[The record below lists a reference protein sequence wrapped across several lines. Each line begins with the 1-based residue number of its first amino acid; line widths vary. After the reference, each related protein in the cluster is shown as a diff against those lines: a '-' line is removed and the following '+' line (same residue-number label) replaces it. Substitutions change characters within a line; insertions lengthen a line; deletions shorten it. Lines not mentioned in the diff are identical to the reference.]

1 MRNNHFIAILTA
13 FILLLGTGSS
23 LSAQPNNWAAN
34 GWKER
39 MENEKIAFLTTEI
52 GLTPEEAQKF
62 WPIYNQVSEQL
73 DKAMHETFTSYM
85 ELEKALNA
93 KKSEKEISKCLER
106 YLDALESQD
115 KIRSNSVNEYKKIM
129 TDTKVAKIFVAEEK
143 FRRQNIRRLH
153 HNPARPQ

>member
-1 MRNNHFIAILTA
+1 MKHTHFITVLTTVA
-13 FILLLGTGSS
+13 LFLCISIS
-23 LSAQPNNWAAN
+23 MHAQPNNWGN

-39 MENEKIAFLTTEI
+39 MESEKIAFLTTEI
-52 GLTPEEAQKF
+52 GLTPDEAQKF

-73 DKAMHETFTSYM
+73 DKAMLETFTSYM
-85 ELEKALNA
+85 ELEKALDA
-93 KKSEKEISKCLER
+93 KKSEKEIGKLLEK
-106 YLDALESQD
+106 YLDALDSQD